1 MKNRYKRNFLTKVI
15 FRIDFEQAKL
25 GQLKTLS
32 DTEKIKKEF
41 PINEEERGEEGM
53 INFDFVTKA
62 FKQASSPVI
71 SWNLFNKNRTKK
83 IKIHPRFLFIE
94 YLKYKDSSELLK
106 DINLI
111 SDLIKNFEIKTIN
124 RLGLRY
130 INEIK
135 LESKDFLNWNNYINN
150 HLLGSL
156 KFATSKKKNIA
167 RAMGQVVLKEEN
179 SNINFNYG
187 IWNSNY
193 PNEINEKTFILDF
206 DEYSKFPLDA
216 ESLDLSATVKEFNKK
231 IEDLFESSI
240 KDNLRKIL
248 KT

>member
-1 MKNRYKRNFLTKVI
+1 MKKQYKKNFLTKVI

-25 GQLKTLS
+25 GQLKLS
-32 DTEKIKKEF
+32 TEKFKKEF

-53 INFDFVTKA
+53 VNFDFATKA
-62 FKQASSPVI
+62 IKQTSSSII

-94 YLKYKDSSELLK
+94 YLKYKNSTELLK

-111 SDLIKNFEIKTIN
+111 SGLIKDFEIKTIN

-135 LESKDFLNWNNYINN
+135 LENKDFLNWNNYIND

-156 KFATSKKKNIA
+156 KFVTDKKKSIA
-167 RAMGQVVLKEEN
+167 RVMGQIVVKEEN
-179 SNINFNYG
+179 NNINFNYG

-193 PNEINEKTFILDF
+193 PNEVNEKIFILDF
-206 DEYSKFPLDA
+206 DGYSKFPLDV
-216 ESLDLSATVKEFNKK
+216 ESINLADIVKEYNKK
-231 IEDLFESSI
+231 IEDLFEGSI
-240 KDNLRKIL
+240 KEDLRKIL
-248 KT
+248 KA

>member
-1 MKNRYKRNFLTKVI
+1 MKNKYKKNFLTKVI

-25 GQLKTLS
+25 GQLKLF
-32 DTEKIKKEF
+32 TEKFKKEF
-41 PINEEERGEEGM
+41 PISEEERGEEGM
-53 INFDFVTKA
+53 VNFDFATKA
-62 FKQASSPVI
+62 IKQSSSPII

-94 YLKYKDSSELLK
+94 YLKYKNSTELLK

-111 SDLIKNFEIKTIN
+111 SDLIKIFEIKTIN

-135 LESKDFLNWNNYINN
+135 LENKDFLNWNNYIND

-156 KFATSKKKNIA
+156 KFAIDKKKSIA
-167 RAMGQVVLKEEN
+167 RAMGQIIFKEEN

-193 PNEINEKTFILDF
+193 PNEVNEKIFVIDY
-206 DEYSKFPLDA
+206 DGYSKFPLDV
-216 ESLDLSATVKEFNKK
+216 ENLNLSGIVKEYNKK

-240 KDNLRKIL
+240 KEDLRKIL
-248 KT
+248 KK